1 MLFQSLKDATVS
13 TECDVEEKLEEAMT
27 MYTSCSCLP
36 LALLED
42 PQNTNIAA
50 IQFSSSRSR
59 KKDILKFPDNYLINH
74 IFHFHLITIH
84 A

>member
-13 TECDVEEKLEEAMT
+13 TECDVEEKVEEAMT
-27 MYTSCSCLP
+27 MYTSCSCLL